1 MIDFHFNVK
10 DKNSSNE
17 SRLEFQEEQELKSI
31 KSLIK
36 QYFATFDESYDPNE
50 LRNEILS
57 IPKNINII
65 EFLSK
70 NSIELLYHYR
80 IGLFLDKISNV
91 IEQNFSEIHPN
102 SKVTGRIHLYPLKNK
117 LLIIPCLKN

>member
-31 KSLIK
+31 KSLIN
-36 QYFATFDESYDPNE
+36 QCFATFDESYDPNE